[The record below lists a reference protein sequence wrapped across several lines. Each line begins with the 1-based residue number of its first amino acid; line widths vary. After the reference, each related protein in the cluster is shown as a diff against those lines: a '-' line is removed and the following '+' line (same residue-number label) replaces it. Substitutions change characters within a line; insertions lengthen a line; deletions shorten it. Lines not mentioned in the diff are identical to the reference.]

1 MGRDAFLG
9 KLQKRKIKEM
19 GVGGRFSF
27 IYFIVIGPKGGNVS
41 LERRELKFWRVEVEL
56 SFFFLPSEI
65 KNNNKKNHSFISAA
79 VQLQDCFGAVPRP
92 IPVTFFF
99 WKIQNSKIPMSIWK
113 WRENPERSECTSGN
127 VLTKAFFLAKNPSA
141 EPWQQRGTKFH
152 YM

>member
-56 SFFFLPSEI
+56 SFFSSPQRI
-65 KNNNKKNHSFISAA
+65 KIIKKKS
-79 VQLQDCFGAVPRP
+79 
-92 IPVTFFF
+92 
-99 WKIQNSKIPMSIWK
+99 
-113 WRENPERSECTSGN
+113 
-127 VLTKAFFLAKNPSA
+127 
-141 EPWQQRGTKFH
+141 
-152 YM
+152 